1 MKWKTIF
8 QQLTQA
14 SSKKHFSRITENSL
28 SPHIREA
35 SKSSQKVQVVQK
47 LTSDSENVDSKE
59 NPVQMNKP
67 DDLTSLAHEELIE
80 LPEGIEETQ
89 ETQNNL
95 SENEEKSENSN
106 KSEDSDSW
114 IIRIL
119 PQIYKNSNFI
129 IYKMIKGEY
138 NIIILWI
145 WVSWVIKNNIY
156 VEDVKQYSYGKCDK

>member
-1 MKWKTIF
+1 M
-8 QQLTQA
+8 
-14 SSKKHFSRITENSL
+14 
-28 SPHIREA
+28 
-35 SKSSQKVQVVQK
+35 
-47 LTSDSENVDSKE
+47 

-80 LPEGIEETQ
+80 LPEEIEETQ
-89 ETQNNL
+89 ETQKNL

-129 IYKMIKGEY
+129 IYKMIKGE
-138 NIIILWI
+138 
-145 WVSWVIKNNIY
+145 
-156 VEDVKQYSYGKCDK
+156 